1 LIVRLLHSYIPFL
14 ADGSRTF
21 TANCVSG
28 IQANRENIAKIMN
41 ESLMLV
47 TALNPH
53 IGYDKAAKIAK
64 TAHKN
69 GTTLKEGTQSLYRNL
84 LEFIGLL
91 FRFYAEKP
99 QVPIILINFSMTS
112 YLLNY
117 TLLINLL
124 YRVF

>member
-1 LIVRLLHSYIPFL
+1 MPNQSNLFL
-14 ADGSRTF
+14 FVADGSRTF
-21 TANCVSG
+21 TANCVNG

-69 GTTLKEGTQSLYRNL
+69 GTTLKE
-84 LEFIGLL
+84 E
-91 FRFYAEKP
+91 A
-99 QVPIILINFSMTS
+99 
-112 YLLNY
+112 
-117 TLLINLL
+117 INLGYL
-124 YRVF
+124 TEQQFNDWVRPEQMLGPK